1 MYQQSEVTRLRQQ
14 IAAECQ
20 AMNQALYG
28 FVSGAAAHSFI
39 VARLNRV
46 GACCTQLEKHVGAQ
60 EATRILCELYDA
72 AIGDPGH

>member
-1 MYQQSEVTRLRQQ
+1 MYQQSEVMRLREQ
-14 IAAECQ
+14 ISAECQ

-28 FVSGAAAHSFI
+28 LVSGVAVHSFI

-46 GACCTQLEKHVGAQ
+46 GACCNQLEKHVGER

-72 AIGDPGH
+72 AIRDPDV